1 MPARR
6 PAAARR
12 AAKPAARGAKSGAG
26 GTRSAAPRAKPAAA
40 ARFTTLAIEIRGAV
54 ALVALDRPD
63 VHNAFD
69 EVMIAELTQALRALD
84 AEPGVRAIVL
94 LGAGR
99 SFCAGADLT
108 WMRRMATFGK
118 AENLA
123 DARALAQLLAT
134 LANVRKPTVARV
146 HGSTF
151 GGGVGLVACCDV
163 AIAAQDAT
171 FALSEA
177 KLGLIPATIGPYVV
191 EAMGARHARRLM
203 LTAERFTA
211 AEAYRVGLV
220 HDIVPLPEL
229 DARVNEVLGALLVA
243 GPAAQREV
251 KALVT
256 AVAHR
261 PIDARVVEA
270 TARHIAAVRA
280 SAEGREGVAA
290 FLGKRAA
297 SWVPPPPAADE
308 ADA

>member
-1 MPARR
+1 
-6 PAAARR
+6 
-12 AAKPAARGAKSGAG
+12 
-26 GTRSAAPRAKPAAA
+26 
-40 ARFTTLAIEIRGAV
+40 
-54 ALVALDRPD
+54 
-63 VHNAFD
+63 
-69 EVMIAELTQALRALD
+69 
-84 AEPGVRAIVL
+84 
-94 LGAGR
+94 
-99 SFCAGADLT
+99 
-108 WMRRMATFGK
+108 MATFGK
-118 AENLA
+118 AENRA

-151 GGGVGLVACCDV
+151 GGGVGLVACCDI

-191 EAMGARHARRLM
+191 
-203 LTAERFTA
+203 
-211 AEAYRVGLV
+211 EAYRVGLV

-243 GPAAQREV
+243 GPAAQREI